1 MKKSEPQNL
10 SKSSPANSGLS
21 YPILAVSLAAF
32 IFVFLAANSAL
43 ALGLKI
49 AVFVVIS
56 LAYTLLFRF
65 FYAKPHARQ
74 ANLPEERIVEKTDT
88 ETYFDE
94 DIENKLLALEEA
106 SRFFGASLKA
116 SDMFRLV
123 TSRINEMIPFASC
136 AFFLA
141 DGNQTNLKV
150 IFANGE
156 NAGIL
161 TNLEIPSSK
170 GLAGKV
176 FIGGSCEID
185 KQLLLDKVSFPA
197 KALTGL
203 EAAIAAPLYRGA
215 DIFGVLQLFGSE
227 KIVLGESSLRLLEAI
242 AERFS
247 PLLLSS
253 LAFEKNLS
261 SALTDSL
268 TNLPN
273 ERAFYLVLENH
284 IAESQRYRDNRPL
297 TVLTIDI
304 KHFAELNQ
312 KYGHATGDNILY
324 FAAEIIKNQLRR
336 MDFLARSMSDEFLTV
351 LPTASKGVTQ
361 EIIERLNNIFDRSPY
376 EISPEEKIIV
386 ELNYGTATFW
396 QDGETAHELLKI
408 AHLRKQQNKSSDN
421 AKIIRFPNKNL

>member
-1 MKKSEPQNL
+1 ML
-10 SKSSPANSGLS
+10 IIVA
-21 YPILAVSLAAF
+21 YT
-32 IFVFLAANSAL
+32 VFLWVFYPKPGVAA
-43 ALGLKI
+43 
-49 AVFVVIS
+49 VPE
-56 LAYTLLFRF
+56 T
-65 FYAKPHARQ
+65 
-74 ANLPEERIVEKTDT
+74 NLPEERIVEKTDA

-136 AFFLA
+136 ALFLA
-141 DGNQTNLKV
+141 DENQTNLKI
-150 IFANGE
+150 IFVGGE

-161 TNLEIPSSK
+161 INLEIPSSK

-176 FIGGSCEID
+176 FIGGKCEID
-185 KQLLLDKVSFPA
+185 KQLFLDKVSFPA
-197 KALTGL
+197 KALAGL
-203 EAAIAAPLYRGA
+203 EAAIAAPLYRGS
-215 DIFGVLQLFGSE
+215 DIFGVLQLFGSK

-268 TNLPN
+268 THLPN
-273 ERAFYLVLENH
+273 ERAFYLVLENQ

-304 KHFAELNQ
+304 KHFAEINQ
-312 KYGHATGDNILY
+312 KYGHSTGDNILY
-324 FAAEIIKNQLRR
+324 FAAEVIKNQLRR

-351 LPTASKGVTQ
+351 LPTASDETTQ
-361 EIIERLNNIFDRSPY
+361 EIIERLNNIFDRSPF

-396 QDGETAHELLKI
+396 QDGETPHELLKI